1 MRHETKK
8 ISRIVDEIM
17 TLLLKEDTNEVDFKI
32 KREKNKTTIN
42 IIDYGTH
49 FDNDCIEQFRRTL
62 NAQRQW
68 EVEEYYWQLAGEN
81 DCDEELILVGA
92 MIDEAKVEKKDGNLY
107 IELVRYCK

>member
-1 MRHETKK
+1 MKHETKK

-17 TLLLKEDTNEVDFKI
+17 TLLLKEDTNEVEFKI
-32 KREKNKTTIN
+32 KRDRDKTTIN

-49 FDNDCIEQFRRTL
+49 FDSACIEQFERTL
-62 NAQRQW
+62 NAQRQG

-92 MIDEAKVEKKDGNLY
+92 MIDEAKVEKKEGNLY
-107 IELVRYCK
+107 FELIRYCK